1 VIYDMKGVLRS
12 FIRTQEESPIPEEA
26 RLSLTEIRRLI
37 NDKNSGALNLIQSNR
52 DQDIRDTSA
61 DIVTRIYEERR
72 HRGVISP
79 QTLFVYDEA
88 DEFMPQGS
96 SDGYAESRARRMSE
110 TRSIRVCKAL
120 PRENLPRTST
130 PSLISQRP

>member
-1 VIYDMKGVLRS
+1 MKGVLRS

-96 SDGYAESRARRMSE
+96 SDGYAESRRRARPNGGRAARRARASAIFKGGMPSYLVGA
-110 TRSIRVCKAL
+110 RS
-120 PRENLPRTST
+120 
-130 PSLISQRP
+130 